1 MNAKRL
7 QLTGFVIAGLL
18 IPLSVIGGNWVISS
32 KYAGVTF
39 IAAAYLAVVA
49 SITGTAVLYRRE
61 KGDPLPNWRR
71 IPYTSA
77 LILLSL
83 LCLLPLAAWPIG
95 LSGTV
100 VAGGRSVFTVLLVT
114 NMAAAVMICFGRGW
128 SRVGLVV
135 VSYWIFFLWM
145 FPLAMR
151 E

>member
-32 KYAGVTF
+32 KYVGVTF
-39 IAAAYLAVVA
+39 IATAYLAVVA
-49 SITGTAVLYRRE
+49 SVAGTVVLYRRE

-83 LCLLPLAAWPIG
+83 LCLLPPAAWSIG
-95 LSGTV
+95 LSGTA
-100 VAGGRSVFTVLLVT
+100 VAGGRSVFMGLLVT
-114 NMAAAVMICFGRGW
+114 NVAAAVMICFGRGW

-135 VSYWIFFLWM
+135 SYWIFFLWM
-145 FPLAMR
+145 LPLAMR